1 MLGVDKEQGFT
12 LSTDKYDVTQADSH
26 FITQDVP
33 RDESGRLVLD
43 FGEGMKN
50 VYALGTDT
58 EIGEYSDHEV
68 HLSAHPYGRGRGVY
82 LAGLP
87 YSHENTRLLIRSMY
101 YAACKEGEMKKWF
114 SDNLFCEVHGYPAA
128 GKYAVV
134 NNTSR
139 GQSTVVYDGDGH
151 GTSMELLP
159 CEIKWF
165 DL

>member
-1 MLGVDKEQGFT
+1 M
-12 LSTDKYDVTQADSH
+12 
-26 FITQDVP
+26 
-33 RDESGRLVLD
+33 
-43 FGEGMKN
+43 
-50 VYALGTDT
+50 
-58 EIGEYSDHEV
+58 
-68 HLSAHPYGRGRGVY
+68 Y

>member
-1 MLGVDKEQGFT
+1 MCMPWERIQRLGND
-12 LSTDKYDVTQADSH
+12 
-26 FITQDVP
+26 
-33 RDESGRLVLD
+33 
-43 FGEGMKN
+43 
-50 VYALGTDT
+50 
-58 EIGEYSDHEV
+58 SDHEV

-114 SDNLFCEVHGYPAA
+114 SDNLFCEVHGYPEA

-139 GQSTVVYDGDGH
+139 GSPRWFMTGMDMGH
-151 GTSMELLP
+151 PWSCCL
-159 CEIKWF
+159 
-165 DL
+165 

>member
-1 MLGVDKEQGFT
+1 MQRGGRYFQLADVLGVDKEQGFT

-68 HLSAHPYGRGRGVY
+68 HLSAHPYGR
-82 LAGLP
+82 
-87 YSHENTRLLIRSMY
+87 
-101 YAACKEGEMKKWF
+101 
-114 SDNLFCEVHGYPAA
+114 
-128 GKYAVV
+128 
-134 NNTSR
+134 
-139 GQSTVVYDGDGH
+139 
-151 GTSMELLP
+151 
-159 CEIKWF
+159 
-165 DL
+165 